1 MTHVTD
7 ERKAQLDAA
16 AEERAA
22 CLEEVKH
29 PVAGV
34 HVQSLIDEPES
45 YHAGQLTPAYH
56 VPGNVERNPLFP
68 LTTESIQEAATE
80 GVELIPSSPSAAD
93 LELGEGTLPKG
104 VESIKSTG
112 IFAEPS
118 AATSFVAGTGD
129 APPEGAEIPE
139 IIKEAALVEP
149 VDPTLTA
156 IDSST
161 LTHEEESPAG
171 NVIAPNPETTEEQ
184 EQPLGNA

>member
-1 MTHVTD
+1 VTHVTD

-22 CLEEVKH
+22 FLEEVKH

-56 VPGNVERNPLFP
+56 VPGNIAFVEKQITVDQIP
-68 LTTESIQEAATE
+68 
-80 GVELIPSSPSAAD
+80 VEILDSRPTPVKYYP
-93 LELGEGTLPKG
+93 ELGVGALPKG

-118 AATSFVAGTGD
+118 APDLDAVAAEESAQEATQGEQS
-129 APPEGAEIPE
+129 
-139 IIKEAALVEP
+139 
-149 VDPTLTA
+149 DPT
-156 IDSST
+156 
-161 LTHEEESPAG
+161 
-171 NVIAPNPETTEEQ
+171 PNSGETTLSTDPLPEVLSNTSSETEQ
-184 EQPLGNA
+184 SNG